1 MKIFIASSSR
11 NEIDD
16 KYIDLAGDL
25 SKALNK
31 ETLVFGAGSTSMMGK
46 CYESF
51 DKVTGFT
58 TKKWQDD
65 IKNLEKARVKLKAST
80 LDRLKAIYKESDIFI
95 IMPGGVGTLSEL
107 FGLLEENRDSGLY
120 KKIILF
126 NYEGFYDKLLSL
138 LEDMKYQ
145 GFARDLDFKNLFI
158 YDNISDIKG
167 EVYGKTN

>member
-25 SKALNK
+25 SKALNQ

-46 CYESF
+46 CYENF

-65 IKNLEKARVKLKAST
+65 IKNLEKARVKLEAST